1 MGGRFGVNGKKGF
14 FVVKDWRG
22 ESGVRARERGMESA
36 KHEGIRGFLRGEGD
50 GEGVAWIWN
59 LNRYSEFGVFNVW
72 IAFVVSQWSLER
84 GWYVSLK
91 PCSRDNWIHG
101 YESRPVP

>member
-1 MGGRFGVNGKKGF
+1 MRLREGGRFGVNGKKGFFVVKDWGF

-22 ESGVRARERGMESA
+22 ESGVRARERGIESA

-59 LNRYSEFGVFNVW
+59 LNRYSQFGAFNVW
-72 IAFVVSQWSLER
+72 IAFCCVTMGCGWSLER
-84 GWYVSLK
+84 G
-91 PCSRDNWIHG
+91 
-101 YESRPVP
+101 